1 MGNSDLVVNQRVC
14 FANFQGLLKLEQ
26 CSWVVVHPQ
35 VLHSDEKAC
44 EMAAREKASCCSVRR
59 HGLLRLVLGREGM
72 TKSYPGGSKVLVQ
85 IVGLLEILACLRVL
99 FD

>member
-1 MGNSDLVVNQRVC
+1 
-14 FANFQGLLKLEQ
+14 
-26 CSWVVVHPQ
+26 
-35 VLHSDEKAC
+35 
-44 EMAAREKASCCSVRR
+44 MAAREKASCCSVRR